1 LEIFVAPPQPA
12 TGEFKA
18 IVDGAAVRATAENAR
33 VIWT

>member
-1 LEIFVAPPQPA
+1 LEIFIAPPQPA

-18 IVDGAAVRATAENAR
+18 VVDGAAVRAAAEKSR